1 VRPGPWRDALL
12 DVTSP
17 SSVRALIERERPG
30 LVFYVA
36 YDKARHDVTVDG
48 ARAAAAAAAAAG
60 ARFLLTSTDLVF
72 DGQTGNYSDT
82 MPANPIMP
90 YGQLKL
96 EAETA
101 ARDASNAA
109 VILRMSLLW
118 GESGITIRPAYEC
131 DNLMRAQPID
141 AYTDEW
147 RSPLHVDDAARAAW
161 EVGVADTEGIYHL
174 GGPERLSRFELAKR
188 LCTIYNFDP
197 ALVRQAKR
205 SEDRPADTSLDS
217 TRLLGFL
224 DWRPRTVAPLPVM
237 LEQAESEHTVI
248 FSE

>member
-17 SSVRALIERERPG
+17 SAVRATIERERPG

-36 YDKARHDVTVDG
+36 YDKARRDVTVDG
-48 ARAAAAAAAAAG
+48 ARAAASAAASAG

-72 DGQTGNYSDT
+72 DGQTGNYNDT
-82 MPANPIMP
+82 MPANPVMP

-96 EAETA
+96 EAEAA
-101 ARDASNAA
+101 ARDSSNAA

-118 GESGITIRPAYEC
+118 GESGITLRPAYEC
-131 DNLMRAQPID
+131 DNLQGAQPID

-161 EVGVADTEGIYHL
+161 DLGVADTEGIYHF
-174 GGPERLSRFELAKR
+174 GGPERLSRFEMAKR
-188 LCTIYNFDP
+188 LCAIYNFDP
-197 ALVRQAKR
+197 ALVREAKR
-205 SEDRPADTSLDS
+205 PEDRPADTTLDS

-224 DWRPRTVAPLPVM
+224 DWTPRNVASQPLA
-237 LEQAESEHTVI
+237 LEQTEGETIVT
-248 FSE
+248 FP